1 MGSNQHHGMGSLRR
15 LHGIPCQTSLSVW
28 RGVPLQFMATSIAK
42 NHRFNHCFFLK
53 ATRQDWLNKGL
64 STEMIP
70 EMSWLGKKML
80 ILCDANF
87 GASSIFG
94 INPCLGSRN
103 TMWNWSHSVFFLLN
117 MKDVLINQ
125 PNRWFTN
132 FIWLVVWNMAL
143 FFPSYWECHHPNCR
157 THIFRRGRYT
167 TNQLWT
173 MITMTSTFFWMFLS
187 NQMGLSGIATM
198 VFPNLRQKSKI
209 CWLCEAQLRP
219 VEPIERKNGLSENGA
234 YRHCGI
240 PQKIAWNSHVHTRW
254 GPRLIDSVQLVQMTP
269 ITMIYDTSNYPS

>member
-132 FIWLVVWNMAL
+132 FIWLVVWNMA
-143 FFPSYWECHHPNCR
+143 FIFPIILGMSSSQLPNSY
-157 THIFRRGRYT
+157 F
-167 TNQLWT
+167 
-173 MITMTSTFFWMFLS
+173 
-187 NQMGLSGIATM
+187 
-198 VFPNLRQKSKI
+198 
-209 CWLCEAQLRP
+209 
-219 VEPIERKNGLSENGA
+219 SEG
-234 YRHCGI
+234 
-240 PQKIAWNSHVHTRW
+240 
-254 GPRLIDSVQLVQMTP
+254 
-269 ITMIYDTSNYPS
+269 